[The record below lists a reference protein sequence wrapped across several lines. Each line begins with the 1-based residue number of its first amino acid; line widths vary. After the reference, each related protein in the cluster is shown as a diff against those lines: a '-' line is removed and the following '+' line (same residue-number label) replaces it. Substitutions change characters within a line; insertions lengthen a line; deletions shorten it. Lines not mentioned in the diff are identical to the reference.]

1 MNIDKSAI
9 IESYLIDL
17 GVNVNIISYLK
28 ETKILLNKYFENILG
43 KDFYMWNDKQHKNE
57 FLQKLREGSEEF
69 KIFDNGGIWFSSKY
83 NPKLNTSPSFVQN
96 SGFLSIS
103 EDEKY
108 EEIKTNYYIS
118 FENGSIRKKVLLQ
131 KKKDK
136 DSQIYYDG
144 SFSEEILNTKTKE
157 KTRTNSSF
165 SNSTTIPPTNYLE
178 TRIENVNEFGFAKKR
193 NFKNINYHTSLWY
206 LVANGNIKNQ
216 KLIENLNTKKLS
228 TKEKFKLI
236 KQNIFRKGKASNQIE
251 LYQQLSK
258 QEIDVL
264 DNENPEEIIHSEFSI
279 KGKNGKDCIW
289 TVEKVTTSSREVI
302 FQIEFQNTEQFRKQ
316 ILMPLLI
323 TFAQSNSIMKGL
335 INSINEKQFQY
346 RAYSTSSNVLTV
358 NNISKE
364 YAEFILNEIKKVEPT
379 IYNKK
384 IEQIEK
390 QNQKIENEID
400 YQKVNK
406 KSEGFLDVLLLT
418 SIVVF
423 FSILMLIIM
432 FMIWK
437 NNI

>member
-1 MNIDKSAI
+1 MTDNLHKGHRERMKNRI
-9 IESYLIDL
+9 IEHGPKNLADHELLEVLLYYSVPMKDTNGLAHRILNEFGSLSNLLGADIPTIMKRTNVSKNTAVLITLIPEFMDRYNAERWSDNKIDL
-17 GVNVNIISYLK
+17 S
-28 ETKILLNKYFENILG
+28 
-43 KDFYMWNDKQHKNE
+43 
-57 FLQKLREGSEEF
+57 
-69 KIFDNGGIWFSSKY
+69 SSKTAGEY
-83 NPKLNTSPSFVQN
+83 AKS
-96 SGFLSIS
+96 
-103 EDEKY
+103 
-108 EEIKTNYYIS
+108 
-118 FENGSIRKKVLLQ
+118 
-131 KKKDK
+131 
-136 DSQIYYDG
+136 
-144 SFSEEILNTKTKE
+144 ILNTKTKE

-236 KQNIFRKGKASNQIE
+236 KQNIFRKGKVSNQIE

-279 KGKNGKDCIW
+279 KGKSGKDCIW

-400 YQKVNK
+400 YQKANK
-406 KSEGFLDVLLLT
+406 KSGGFLDVLLLT